1 MLVQPECLA
10 CFVRQAVDAAM
21 VASDRPAIHRE
32 AALRACRL
40 VADSSPDV
48 TPVAL
53 AQQVHELVQEL
64 TGAADTYA
72 DLRRRLNEQALAL
85 WPLLTRVIEEAED
98 WVETGARVAIAGNI
112 MDLGVTSYEQ
122 LRDAETELRRCLDQP
137 FAREDL
143 AELRGML
150 DGAGLVLYI
159 GDNAGE
165 IVFDKAFIGRMR
177 QAVGRMVFAVRG
189 GPVINDVTLT
199 DAEQVAMGEV
209 AEVVT
214 TGFAGPGVEL
224 DLCSEELRGLF
235 HEADVVIAKGQG
247 NFESLSGTPGPVFLL
262 LQAKCRAIARHIGV
276 PVGGLVAVRAAR
288 T

>member
-1 MLVQPECLA
+1 MRVQPECLA

-21 VASDRPAIHRE
+21 VATDRPSVHRE

-48 TPVAL
+48 TPVVL
-53 AQQVHELVQEL
+53 AQQVHELVRAL

-85 WPLLTRVIEEAED
+85 WPLLTRALDEAKD
-98 WVETGARVAIAGNI
+98 WLETGVRMAIAGNI

-143 AELRGML
+143 GELRAAL
-150 DGAGLVLYI
+150 EGAGLVLYV

-165 IVFDKAFIGRMR
+165 IVFDKAFIARMR
-177 QAVGRMVFAVRG
+177 QAVGRVVFAVRG
-189 GPVINDVTLT
+189 RPVINDVTLA
-199 DAEQVAMGEV
+199 DAEQVGMGEV
-209 AEVVT
+209 AGVVT
-214 TGFAGPGVEL
+214 TGSGAPGVEL
-224 DLCSEELRGLF
+224 ALCSEELQGLF
-235 HEADVVIAKGQG
+235 EEADVVIAKGQG

-262 LQAKCRAIARHIGV
+262 LQAKCRTIAGHIGV

-288 T
+288 A